1 MKNILI
7 TQTLIFLFISATV
20 FAQNQYYLSSSTG
33 NDNND
38 GSQTQPWKTLSK
50 LSATTL
56 GPGDTVYFKKG
67 DTFRGNF
74 VVDGSGTEQNP
85 ITFTSYGTGNQP
97 IISGSGHDDGGGD
110 YREAILVTNHDNM
123 IVDGLEIQNH
133 RTITRSG
140 VGDLVS
146 FGIRVEVSDSN
157 ANLNN
162 FSFRNMTFK
171 NVYALFGIN
180 ISDYTNINIYQ
191 QAFNAF
197 EVSGLT
203 FFSSRGGI
211 INNVIVEDSYFTD
224 LQRIGV
230 HMKNAAGKNSTKR
243 NTNFVFRNNEFFQ
256 IGGTC
261 VLPVRTE
268 NCLIENNIFN
278 QPGAKTNDKMIGRG
292 SAVWNWYSI
301 NTIVQYN
308 QAINAKGIM
317 DSHGIHVDHSNVD
330 TFIQYNYM
338 QDCEGGFVEIL
349 GGNQRAVYRFNISV
363 NDGWR
368 HPDNYDLLKWP
379 NSDHTIWLNDKVWG
393 SKDNHPSID
402 SYIYN
407 NTIVINKSGN
417 DAFDT
422 AIDIKGENTRIYNN
436 IFYATNGSGIGNQ
449 QGHYGDPKLMM
460 TNNLFNGNI
469 RNNFRNLD
477 SNRVEINAD
486 FYNEEIGDQNEFQ
499 INASS
504 QAINAGAAYT
514 GDYAH
519 PAIPVSASDIFANV
533 EEYPTVDFFGNSL
546 TGDSTPNIGASNAK
560 NGGITLSNKS
570 ESSTEKV
577 FIQNPMISEKVVLF
591 GVNKSYQYALVD
603 ILGRN
608 KQQGFLEAHKDE
620 IILDESLNP
629 GIYVLKLKDKTNTI
643 TSKIVVN
650 KSSVNPDY

>member
-1 MKNILI
+1 MHKQIKC
-7 TQTLIFLFISATV
+7 QIFVLLLSFSLC
-20 FAQNQYYLSSSTG
+20 AQNQYYLSSSTG
-33 NDNND
+33 NDNNN

-50 LSATTL
+50 LSNTTL

-67 DTFRGNF
+67 DTFRGHY
-74 VVDGSGTEQNP
+74 VVNGSGTEGNL
-85 ITFTSYGTGNQP
+85 ITFTSYGSGNQP
-97 IISGSGHDDGGGD
+97 IISGSSHDDGGGD

-123 IVDGLEIQNH
+123 VFDGLEIQNH
-133 RTITRSG
+133 RTISRSG

-146 FGIRVEVSDSN
+146 FGIRIEVSNSN
-157 ANLNN
+157 VDLNN

-171 NVYALFGIN
+171 NVYALYWVDPADQN
-180 ISDYTNINIYQ
+180 
-191 QAFNAF
+191 AFNDF

-203 FFSSRGGI
+203 FISSWGGI
-211 INNVIVEDSYFTD
+211 INNVIVEESYFTD

-230 HMKNAAGKNSTKR
+230 HIKNTMGKTSTKR

-261 VLPVRTE
+261 VLPIRTE

-308 QAINAKGIM
+308 QAMNAKGIL

-368 HPDNYDLLKWP
+368 VNPNWV
-379 NSDHTIWLNDKVWG
+379 NSDHTIWLNDKIG
-393 SKDNHPSID
+393 GQSGHPSYE

-407 NTIVINKSGN
+407 NTVVINKSGN

-422 AIDIKGENTRIYNN
+422 AIDINGQNTRIFNN
-436 IFYATNGSGIGNQ
+436 IFYAVNGSGIGNQ
-449 QGHYGDPKLMM
+449 QGNYSDPNLMM
-460 TNNLFNGNI
+460 TNNLFFGNI
-469 RNNFRNLD
+469 RNNFKTID
-477 SNRVEINAD
+477 ANRIEVNPI
-486 FYNEEIGDQNEFQ
+486 FYNEQSGDQYGFQ
-499 INASS
+499 IDASS
-504 QAINAGAAYT
+504 LAIDAGAAYT
-514 GDYAH
+514 GNYAH
-519 PAIPVSASDIFANV
+519 PAIPVDASTIFVNV

-546 TGDSTPNIGASNAK
+546 SGDSTPNIGASNAK
-560 NGGITLSNKS
+560 NGEIILSNKS
-570 ESSTEKV
+570 DISTEKV
-577 FIQNPMISEKVVLF
+577 YIQNPMISDKVVLH

-603 ILGRN
+603 ILGRT
-608 KQQGFLEAHKDE
+608 KQQGFLEAQKDE

-629 GIYVLKLKDKTNTI
+629 GIYLLQLRDKTNTI

-650 KSSVNPDY
+650 

>member
-1 MKNILI
+1 MYKQIKYP
-7 TQTLIFLFISATV
+7 IFVLLLSYSLC
-20 FAQNQYYLSSSTG
+20 AQNQYYLSSSTG
-33 NDNND
+33 NDSND

-50 LSATTL
+50 ISNTTL

-67 DTFRGNF
+67 DTFRGHF
-74 VVDGSGTEQNP
+74 VVDGSGTEQSP
-85 ITFTSYGTGNQP
+85 ITFTSYGNGNQP
-97 IISGSGHDDGGGD
+97 IISGSDHDYGGGD
-110 YREAILVTNHDNM
+110 YREAMLVTNHDNM
-123 IVDGLEIQNH
+123 VFDDLEIQNH
-133 RTITRSG
+133 RTISRSG

-146 FGIRVEVSDSN
+146 FGIRIEVSDSN

-171 NVYALFGIN
+171 NVYALYWVDPSN
-180 ISDYTNINIYQ
+180 QN
-191 QAFNAF
+191 AFNDF

-203 FFSSRGGI
+203 FISSWGGI

-230 HMKNAAGKNSTKR
+230 HIKNTMGKTSTKR
-243 NTNFVFRNNEFFQ
+243 NTNFVFRNNDFFQ

-301 NTIVQYN
+301 NTIIQYN

-368 HPDNYDLLKWP
+368 VHPNWV
-379 NSDHTIWLNDKVWG
+379 NSDHTIWLNDKIG
-393 SKDNHPSID
+393 GESGHPSYD

-407 NTIVINKSGN
+407 NTVVINKSGN

-422 AIDIKGENTRIYNN
+422 AIDINGQNTRIFNN
-436 IFYATNGSGIGNQ
+436 IFYATNGSGIGNK
-449 QGHYGDPKLMM
+449 QGNYGDPNLMM
-460 TNNLFNGNI
+460 TNNMFFGNI
-469 RNNFRNLD
+469 RNNFKTLD
-477 SNRVEINAD
+477 SNRLEVNPV
-486 FYNEEIGDQNEFQ
+486 FYNEQIGDQYGFQ
-499 INASS
+499 INGSS
-504 QAINAGAAYT
+504 QAIDAGAAYT
-514 GDYAH
+514 GNYAH
-519 PAIPVSASDIFANV
+519 PAIPVGASTIFTNV
-533 EEYPTVDFFGNSL
+533 EEYPTVDFFGNSI
-546 TGDSTPNIGASNAK
+546 TGDFTPNIGASNAK
-560 NGGITLSNKS
+560 NGEITLSNKS
-570 ESSTEKV
+570 DTSSDKV
-577 FIQNPMISEKVVLF
+577 YIQNPMMSEKVVLF
-591 GVNKSYQYALVD
+591 GIDKPYQYALVD
-603 ILGRN
+603 ILGRT
-608 KQQGFLEAHKDE
+608 KQQGFLEASQNE
-620 IILDESLNP
+620 IILDQSLSS
-629 GIYVLKLKDKTNTI
+629 GVYLLKLENKANTI
-643 TSKIVVN
+643 KSKIVVN
-650 KSSVNPDY
+650 

>member
-1 MKNILI
+1 MHKQIKY
-7 TQTLIFLFISATV
+7 QIFVLLLSFSLC
-20 FAQNQYYLSSSTG
+20 AQNQYYLSSSTG
-33 NDNND
+33 NDNNN

-50 LSATTL
+50 LSNTTL

-67 DTFRGNF
+67 DTFRGHY
-74 VVDGSGTEQNP
+74 VVNGSGTEGNL
-85 ITFTSYGTGNQP
+85 ITFTSYGSGNQP
-97 IISGSGHDDGGGD
+97 IISGSSHDDGGGD

-123 IVDGLEIQNH
+123 VFDGLEIQNH
-133 RTITRSG
+133 RKISRSG

-146 FGIRVEVSDSN
+146 FGIRIEVSNSN
-157 ANLNN
+157 VDLNN

-171 NVYALFGIN
+171 NVYALYWVDPADQN
-180 ISDYTNINIYQ
+180 
-191 QAFNAF
+191 AFNDF

-203 FFSSRGGI
+203 FISSWGGI
-211 INNVIVEDSYFTD
+211 INNVIVEESYFTD

-230 HMKNAAGKNSTKR
+230 HIKNTMGKTSTKR

-261 VLPVRTE
+261 VLPIRTE

-308 QAINAKGIM
+308 QAVNAKGIL

-368 HPDNYDLLKWP
+368 VNPNWV
-379 NSDHTIWLNDKVWG
+379 NSDHTIWLNDKIG
-393 SKDNHPSID
+393 GQSGHPSYE

-407 NTIVINKSGN
+407 NTVVINKSGN

-422 AIDIKGENTRIYNN
+422 AIDINGQNTRIFNN
-436 IFYATNGSGIGNQ
+436 IFYAVNGSGIGNQ
-449 QGHYGDPKLMM
+449 QGNYSDPNLMM
-460 TNNLFNGNI
+460 TNNLFFGNI
-469 RNNFRNLD
+469 RNNFKTID
-477 SNRVEINAD
+477 TNRIEVNPV
-486 FYNEEIGDQNEFQ
+486 FYNEQSGDQYGFQ
-499 INASS
+499 IDASS
-504 QAINAGAAYT
+504 QAIDAGAAYT
-514 GDYAH
+514 GNYAH
-519 PAIPVSASDIFANV
+519 PAIPVDASTIFANL

-546 TGDSTPNIGASNAK
+546 SGDSTPNIGASNAK
-560 NGGITLSNKS
+560 NGEITLSNKS
-570 ESSTEKV
+570 DISTEKV
-577 FIQNPMISEKVVLF
+577 YIQNPMISDKVVLH

-603 ILGRN
+603 ILGRT
-608 KQQGFLEAHKDE
+608 KQQGFLEAQKDE

-629 GIYVLKLKDKTNTI
+629 GIYLLQLRDKTNTI

-650 KSSVNPDY
+650 

>member
-1 MKNILI
+1 MYKQIKYP
-7 TQTLIFLFISATV
+7 IFVLLLSYSLC
-20 FAQNQYYLSSSTG
+20 AQNQYYLSSSTG
-33 NDNND
+33 NDSND

-50 LSATTL
+50 ISNTTL

-67 DTFRGNF
+67 DTFRGHF
-74 VVDGSGTEQNP
+74 VVDGSGTEQSP
-85 ITFTSYGTGNQP
+85 ITFTSYGNGNQP
-97 IISGSGHDDGGGD
+97 IISGSDHDYGGGD
-110 YREAILVTNHDNM
+110 YREAMLVTNHDNM
-123 IVDGLEIQNH
+123 VFDDLEIQNH
-133 RTITRSG
+133 RTISRSG

-146 FGIRVEVSDSN
+146 FGIRIEVSDSN

-171 NVYALFGIN
+171 NVYALYWVDPSN
-180 ISDYTNINIYQ
+180 QN
-191 QAFNAF
+191 AFNDF

-203 FFSSRGGI
+203 FISSWGGI

-230 HMKNAAGKNSTKR
+230 HIKNTMGKTSTKR
-243 NTNFVFRNNEFFQ
+243 NTNFVFRNNDFFQ

-301 NTIVQYN
+301 NTIIQYN

-368 HPDNYDLLKWP
+368 VHPNWV
-379 NSDHTIWLNDKVWG
+379 NSDHTIWLNDKIG
-393 SKDNHPSID
+393 GESGHPSYD

-407 NTIVINKSGN
+407 NTVVINKSGN

-422 AIDIKGENTRIYNN
+422 AIDINGQNTRIFNN

-449 QGHYGDPKLMM
+449 QGNYGDPNLMM
-460 TNNLFNGNI
+460 TNNMFFGNI
-469 RNNFRNLD
+469 RNNFKTLD
-477 SNRVEINAD
+477 SNRLEVNPV
-486 FYNEEIGDQNEFQ
+486 FYNEQIGDQYGFQ
-499 INASS
+499 INGSS
-504 QAINAGAAYT
+504 QAIDAGAAYT
-514 GDYAH
+514 GNYAH
-519 PAIPVSASDIFANV
+519 PAIPVGASTIFTNV
-533 EEYPTVDFFGNSL
+533 EEYPTVDFFGNSI
-546 TGDSTPNIGASNAK
+546 TGDFTPNIGASNAK
-560 NGGITLSNKS
+560 NGEITLSNKS
-570 ESSTEKV
+570 DTSSDKV
-577 FIQNPMISEKVVLF
+577 YIQNPMMSEKVVLF
-591 GVNKSYQYALVD
+591 GIDKPYQYALVD
-603 ILGRN
+603 ILGRT
-608 KQQGFLEAHKDE
+608 KQQGFLEASQNE
-620 IILDESLNP
+620 IILDQTISSGVYL
-629 GIYVLKLKDKTNTI
+629 LKLENKANTI
-643 TSKIVVN
+643 KSKIVVN
-650 KSSVNPDY
+650 

>member
-1 MKNILI
+1 MYKQIKYP
-7 TQTLIFLFISATV
+7 IFVLLLSYSLC
-20 FAQNQYYLSSSTG
+20 AQNQYYLSSSTG
-33 NDNND
+33 NDSND

-50 LSATTL
+50 ISNTTL

-67 DTFRGNF
+67 DTFRGHF
-74 VVDGSGTEQNP
+74 VVDGSGTEQSP
-85 ITFTSYGTGNQP
+85 ITFTSYGNGNQP
-97 IISGSGHDDGGGD
+97 IISGSDHDYGGGD
-110 YREAILVTNHDNM
+110 YREAMLVTNHDNM
-123 IVDGLEIQNH
+123 VFDDLEIQNH
-133 RTITRSG
+133 RTISRSG

-146 FGIRVEVSDSN
+146 FGIRIEVSDSN

-171 NVYALFGIN
+171 NVYALYWVDPSN
-180 ISDYTNINIYQ
+180 QN
-191 QAFNAF
+191 AFNDF

-203 FFSSRGGI
+203 FISSWGGI

-230 HMKNAAGKNSTKR
+230 HIKNTMGKTSTKR

-301 NTIVQYN
+301 NTIIQYN

-368 HPDNYDLLKWP
+368 VHPNWVD
-379 NSDHTIWLNDKVWG
+379 SDHTIWLNDKIG
-393 SKDNHPSID
+393 GESGHPSYD

-407 NTIVINKSGN
+407 NTVVINKSGN

-422 AIDIKGENTRIYNN
+422 AIDINGQNTRIFNN

-449 QGHYGDPKLMM
+449 QGNYGDPNLMM
-460 TNNLFNGNI
+460 TNNMFFGNI
-469 RNNFRNLD
+469 RNNFKTLD
-477 SNRVEINAD
+477 SNRLEVNPV
-486 FYNEEIGDQNEFQ
+486 FYNEQIGDQYGFQ
-499 INASS
+499 INGSS
-504 QAINAGAAYT
+504 QAIDAGAAYT
-514 GDYAH
+514 GNYAH
-519 PAIPVSASDIFANV
+519 PAIPVGASTIFTNV
-533 EEYPTVDFFGNSL
+533 EQYPTVDFFGNSI
-546 TGDSTPNIGASNAK
+546 TGDFTPNIGASNAK
-560 NGGITLSNKS
+560 NGEITLSNKS
-570 ESSTEKV
+570 DTSSDKV
-577 FIQNPMISEKVVLF
+577 YIQNPMMSEKVVLF
-591 GVNKSYQYALVD
+591 GIDKPYQYALVD
-603 ILGRN
+603 ILGRT
-608 KQQGFLEAHKDE
+608 KQQGFLEASQNE
-620 IILDESLNP
+620 IILDQTLSSGVYL
-629 GIYVLKLKDKTNTI
+629 LKLENKANTI
-643 TSKIVVN
+643 KSKIVVN
-650 KSSVNPDY
+650 

>member
-1 MKNILI
+1 MYKQIKYP
-7 TQTLIFLFISATV
+7 IFVLLLSYSLC
-20 FAQNQYYLSSSTG
+20 AQNQYYLSSSTG
-33 NDNND
+33 NDSND

-50 LSATTL
+50 ISNTTL

-67 DTFRGNF
+67 DTFRGHF
-74 VVDGSGTEQNP
+74 VVDGSGTEQSP
-85 ITFTSYGTGNQP
+85 ITFTSYGNGNQP
-97 IISGSGHDDGGGD
+97 IISGSDHDDGGGD
-110 YREAILVTNHDNM
+110 YREAMLVTNHDNM
-123 IVDGLEIQNH
+123 VFDNLEIQNH
-133 RTITRSG
+133 RTISRSG
-140 VGDLVS
+140 VGDLIS
-146 FGIRVEVSDSN
+146 FGIRIEVSDSN

-171 NVYALFGIN
+171 NVYGLYWVDPAN
-180 ISDYTNINIYQ
+180 QN
-191 QAFNAF
+191 AFNDF

-203 FFSSRGGI
+203 FISSWGGI

-230 HMKNAAGKNSTKR
+230 HIKNTMGKTSTKR

-301 NTIVQYN
+301 NTIIQYN

-368 HPDNYDLLKWP
+368 VNPNWE
-379 NSDHTIWLNDKVWG
+379 NSDHTIWLNDKIG
-393 SKDNHPSID
+393 GESGHPSID

-422 AIDIKGENTRIYNN
+422 AVDIKGENTRIFNN

-449 QGHYGDPKLMM
+449 QGNYDDPNLMM
-460 TNNLFNGNI
+460 TNNLFHGNI
-469 RNNFRNLD
+469 RNNFRTLD
-477 SNRVEINAD
+477 SNRLEVNPD
-486 FYNEEIGDQNEFQ
+486 FYNEGSGDQYGFQ
-499 INASS
+499 INVSS
-504 QAINAGAAYT
+504 QAIDAGAAYT
-514 GDYAH
+514 GNYAH
-519 PAIPVSASDIFANV
+519 PAIPVGASTIFTNV
-533 EEYPTVDFFGNSL
+533 EEYPKVDFFGNSI
-546 TGDSTPNIGASNAK
+546 TGDFTPNIGASNAK
-560 NGGITLSNKS
+560 NGEIILSNKS
-570 ESSTEKV
+570 DASSDKV
-577 FIQNPMISEKVVLF
+577 YIQNPMMSEKVVLF
-591 GVNKSYQYALVD
+591 GIDKPYQYALVD
-603 ILGRN
+603 ILGRT
-608 KQQGFLEAHKDE
+608 KQQGFLEASQNE
-620 IILDESLNP
+620 IILDQTLSSGVYL
-629 GIYVLKLKDKTNTI
+629 LKLENKANTI
-643 TSKIVVN
+643 KSKIVVN
-650 KSSVNPDY
+650 

>member
-1 MKNILI
+1 MNKQIKY
-7 TQTLIFLFISATV
+7 QIFVLLLSFSLC
-20 FAQNQYYLSSSTG
+20 AQNQYYLSSSTG
-33 NDNND
+33 NDNNN

-50 LSATTL
+50 LSNTTL

-67 DTFRGNF
+67 DTFRGHY
-74 VVDGSGTEQNP
+74 VVNGSGTEGNL
-85 ITFTSYGTGNQP
+85 ITFTSYGSGNQP
-97 IISGSGHDDGGGD
+97 IISGSSHDDGGGD

-123 IVDGLEIQNH
+123 VFDGLEIQNH
-133 RTITRSG
+133 RTISRSG

-146 FGIRVEVSDSN
+146 FGIRIEVSNSN
-157 ANLNN
+157 VDLNN

-171 NVYALFGIN
+171 NVYALYWVDPADQN
-180 ISDYTNINIYQ
+180 
-191 QAFNAF
+191 AFNDF

-203 FFSSRGGI
+203 FISSWGGI
-211 INNVIVEDSYFTD
+211 INNVIVEESYFTD

-230 HMKNAAGKNSTKR
+230 HIKNTMGKTSTKR

-261 VLPVRTE
+261 VLPIRTE

-308 QAINAKGIM
+308 QAVNAKGIL

-368 HPDNYDLLKWP
+368 VNPNWV
-379 NSDHTIWLNDKVWG
+379 NSDHTIWLNDKIG
-393 SKDNHPSID
+393 GQSGHPSYE

-407 NTIVINKSGN
+407 NTVVINKSGN

-422 AIDIKGENTRIYNN
+422 AIDINGQNTRIFNN
-436 IFYATNGSGIGNQ
+436 IFYAVNGSGIGNQ
-449 QGHYGDPKLMM
+449 QGNYSDPNLMM
-460 TNNLFNGNI
+460 TNNLFFGNI
-469 RNNFRNLD
+469 RNNFKTID
-477 SNRVEINAD
+477 TNRIEVNPV
-486 FYNEEIGDQNEFQ
+486 FYNEQSGDQYGFQ
-499 INASS
+499 IDASS
-504 QAINAGAAYT
+504 QAIDAGAAYT
-514 GDYAH
+514 GNYAH
-519 PAIPVSASDIFANV
+519 PAIPVDASTIFANL

-546 TGDSTPNIGASNAK
+546 SGDSTPNIGASNAK
-560 NGGITLSNKS
+560 NGEITLSNKS
-570 ESSTEKV
+570 DISTEKV
-577 FIQNPMISEKVVLF
+577 YIQNPMISDKVVLH

-603 ILGRN
+603 ILGRT
-608 KQQGFLEAHKDE
+608 KQQGFLEAQKDE

-629 GIYVLKLKDKTNTI
+629 GIYLLQLRDKTNTI

-650 KSSVNPDY
+650 

>member
-1 MKNILI
+1 MHKQIKY
-7 TQTLIFLFISATV
+7 QIFVLLLSFSLC
-20 FAQNQYYLSSSTG
+20 AQNQYYLSSSTG
-33 NDNND
+33 NDNNN

-50 LSATTL
+50 LSNTTL

-67 DTFRGNF
+67 DTFRGHY
-74 VVDGSGTEQNP
+74 VVNGSGTEGNL
-85 ITFTSYGTGNQP
+85 ITFTSYGSGNQP
-97 IISGSGHDDGGGD
+97 IISGSSHDDGGGD

-123 IVDGLEIQNH
+123 VFDGLEIQNH
-133 RTITRSG
+133 RKISRSG

-146 FGIRVEVSDSN
+146 FGIRIEVSNSN
-157 ANLNN
+157 VDLNN

-171 NVYALFGIN
+171 NVYALYWVDPADQN
-180 ISDYTNINIYQ
+180 
-191 QAFNAF
+191 AFNDF

-203 FFSSRGGI
+203 FISSWGGI
-211 INNVIVEDSYFTD
+211 INNVIVEESYFTD

-230 HMKNAAGKNSTKR
+230 HIKNTMGKTSTKR

-261 VLPVRTE
+261 VLPIRTE

-308 QAINAKGIM
+308 QAVNAKGIL

-368 HPDNYDLLKWP
+368 VNPNWV
-379 NSDHTIWLNDKVWG
+379 NSDHTIWLNDKIG
-393 SKDNHPSID
+393 GQSGHPSYE

-407 NTIVINKSGN
+407 NTVVINKSGN

-422 AIDIKGENTRIYNN
+422 AIDINGQNTRIFNN
-436 IFYATNGSGIGNQ
+436 IFYAVNGSGIGNQ
-449 QGHYGDPKLMM
+449 QGNYSDPNLMM
-460 TNNLFNGNI
+460 TNNLFFGNI
-469 RNNFRNLD
+469 RNNFKTID
-477 SNRVEINAD
+477 TNRIEVNPV
-486 FYNEEIGDQNEFQ
+486 FYNEQSGDQYGFQ
-499 INASS
+499 IDASS
-504 QAINAGAAYT
+504 QAIDAGAAYT
-514 GDYAH
+514 GNYAH
-519 PAIPVSASDIFANV
+519 PAIPVDASTIFANL

-546 TGDSTPNIGASNAK
+546 SGDSTPNIGASNAK
-560 NGGITLSNKS
+560 NGEITLSNKS
-570 ESSTEKV
+570 DISTEKV
-577 FIQNPMISEKVVLF
+577 YIQNPMISDKVVLH
-591 GVNKSYQYALVD
+591 GVNKSYQYSLVD
-603 ILGRN
+603 ILGRT
-608 KQQGFLEAHKDE
+608 KQQGFLEAQKDE

-629 GIYVLKLKDKTNTI
+629 GIYLLQLRDKTNTI

-650 KSSVNPDY
+650 

>member
-1 MKNILI
+1 MHKQIKYQVFVL
-7 TQTLIFLFISATV
+7 LFS
-20 FAQNQYYLSSSTG
+20 FSLCAQNQYYLSSSTG
-33 NDNND
+33 NDNNN

-50 LSATTL
+50 ISNTTL

-67 DTFRGNF
+67 DTFRGHF
-74 VVDGSGTEQNP
+74 VVDGSGTEQSP
-85 ITFTSYGTGNQP
+85 ITFTSYGNGNQP
-97 IISGSGHDDGGGD
+97 IISGSDHDDGGGD
-110 YREAILVTNHDNM
+110 YREAMLVTNHDNM
-123 IVDGLEIQNH
+123 VFDDLEIQNH
-133 RTITRSG
+133 RTISRSG

-146 FGIRVEVSDSN
+146 FGIRIEVSDSN

-171 NVYALFGIN
+171 NVYALYWVDPSN
-180 ISDYTNINIYQ
+180 QN
-191 QAFNAF
+191 AFNDF

-203 FFSSRGGI
+203 FISSWGGI

-230 HMKNAAGKNSTKR
+230 HIKNTMGKTSTKR
-243 NTNFVFRNNEFFQ
+243 NTNFVFRNNDFFQ

-301 NTIVQYN
+301 NTIIQYN

-368 HPDNYDLLKWP
+368 VHPNWV
-379 NSDHTIWLNDKVWG
+379 NSDHTIWLNDKIG
-393 SKDNHPSID
+393 GESGHPSYD

-407 NTIVINKSGN
+407 NTVVINKSGN

-422 AIDIKGENTRIYNN
+422 AIDINGQNTRIFNN

-449 QGHYGDPKLMM
+449 QGNYGDPNLMM
-460 TNNLFNGNI
+460 TNNMFFGNI
-469 RNNFRNLD
+469 RNNFKTLD
-477 SNRVEINAD
+477 SNRLEVNPV
-486 FYNEEIGDQNEFQ
+486 FYNEQIGDQYGFQ
-499 INASS
+499 INGSS
-504 QAINAGAAYT
+504 QAIDAGAAYT
-514 GDYAH
+514 GNYAH
-519 PAIPVSASDIFANV
+519 PAIPVGASTIFTNV
-533 EEYPTVDFFGNSL
+533 EEYPTVDFFGNSI
-546 TGDSTPNIGASNAK
+546 TGDFTPNIGASNAK
-560 NGGITLSNKS
+560 NGEITLSNKS
-570 ESSTEKV
+570 DTSSDKV
-577 FIQNPMISEKVVLF
+577 YIQNPMMSEKVVLF
-591 GVNKSYQYALVD
+591 GIDKPYQYALVD
-603 ILGRN
+603 ILGRT
-608 KQQGFLEAHKDE
+608 KQQGFLEASQNE
-620 IILDESLNP
+620 IILDQSLSS
-629 GIYVLKLKDKTNTI
+629 GVYLLKLENKANTI
-643 TSKIVVN
+643 KSKIVVN
-650 KSSVNPDY
+650 

>member
-1 MKNILI
+1 MYKQIKYP
-7 TQTLIFLFISATV
+7 IFVLLLSYSLC
-20 FAQNQYYLSSSTG
+20 AQNQYYLSSSTG
-33 NDNND
+33 NDSND

-50 LSATTL
+50 ISNTTL

-67 DTFRGNF
+67 DTFRGHF
-74 VVDGSGTEQNP
+74 VVDGSGTEQSP
-85 ITFTSYGTGNQP
+85 ITFTSYGNGNQP
-97 IISGSGHDDGGGD
+97 IISGSDHDDGGGD
-110 YREAILVTNHDNM
+110 YREAMLVTNHDNM
-123 IVDGLEIQNH
+123 VFDDLEIQNH
-133 RTITRSG
+133 RTISRSG

-146 FGIRVEVSDSN
+146 FGIRIEVSDSN

-171 NVYALFGIN
+171 NVYALYWVDPSN
-180 ISDYTNINIYQ
+180 QN
-191 QAFNAF
+191 AFNDF

-203 FFSSRGGI
+203 FISSWGGI

-230 HMKNAAGKNSTKR
+230 HIKNTMGKTSTKR
-243 NTNFVFRNNEFFQ
+243 NTNFVFRNNDFFQ

-301 NTIVQYN
+301 NTIIQYN

-368 HPDNYDLLKWP
+368 VHPNWV
-379 NSDHTIWLNDKVWG
+379 NSDHTIWLNDKIG
-393 SKDNHPSID
+393 GESGHPSYD

-407 NTIVINKSGN
+407 NTVVINKSGN

-422 AIDIKGENTRIYNN
+422 AIDINGQNTRIFNN

-449 QGHYGDPKLMM
+449 QGNYGDPNLMM
-460 TNNLFNGNI
+460 TNNMFFGNI
-469 RNNFRNLD
+469 RNNFKTLD
-477 SNRVEINAD
+477 SNRLEVNPV
-486 FYNEEIGDQNEFQ
+486 FYNEQIGDQYGFQ
-499 INASS
+499 INGSS
-504 QAINAGAAYT
+504 QAIDAGAAYT
-514 GDYAH
+514 GNYAH
-519 PAIPVSASDIFANV
+519 PAIPVGASTIFTNV
-533 EEYPTVDFFGNSL
+533 EEYPTVDFFGNSI
-546 TGDSTPNIGASNAK
+546 TGDFTQNIGASNAK
-560 NGGITLSNKS
+560 NGEITLSNKS
-570 ESSTEKV
+570 DTSSDKV
-577 FIQNPMISEKVVLF
+577 YIQNPMMSEKVVLF
-591 GVNKSYQYALVD
+591 GIDKPYQYALVD
-603 ILGRN
+603 ILGRT
-608 KQQGFLEAHKDE
+608 KQQGFLEASQNE
-620 IILDESLNP
+620 IILDQSLSS
-629 GIYVLKLKDKTNTI
+629 GVYLLKLENKANTI
-643 TSKIVVN
+643 KSKIVVN
-650 KSSVNPDY
+650 

>member
-1 MKNILI
+1 MYKQIKYP
-7 TQTLIFLFISATV
+7 IFVLLLSYSLC
-20 FAQNQYYLSSSTG
+20 AQNQYYLSSSTG
-33 NDNND
+33 NDSND

-50 LSATTL
+50 ISNTTL

-67 DTFRGNF
+67 DTFRGHF
-74 VVDGSGTEQNP
+74 VVDGSGTEQSP
-85 ITFTSYGTGNQP
+85 ITFTSYGNGNQP
-97 IISGSGHDDGGGD
+97 IISGSDHDYGGGD
-110 YREAILVTNHDNM
+110 YREAMLVTNHDNM
-123 IVDGLEIQNH
+123 VFDDLEIQNH
-133 RTITRSG
+133 RTISRSG

-146 FGIRVEVSDSN
+146 FGIRIEVSDSN

-171 NVYALFGIN
+171 NVYALYWVDPSN
-180 ISDYTNINIYQ
+180 QN
-191 QAFNAF
+191 AFNDF

-203 FFSSRGGI
+203 FISSWGGI

-230 HMKNAAGKNSTKR
+230 HIKNTMGKTSTKR
-243 NTNFVFRNNEFFQ
+243 NTNFVFRNNDFFQ

-301 NTIVQYN
+301 NTIIQYN

-368 HPDNYDLLKWP
+368 VHPNWV
-379 NSDHTIWLNDKVWG
+379 NSDHTIWLNDKIG
-393 SKDNHPSID
+393 GESGHPSYD

-407 NTIVINKSGN
+407 NTVVINKSGN

-422 AIDIKGENTRIYNN
+422 AIDINGQNTRIFNN

-449 QGHYGDPKLMM
+449 QGNYGDPNLMM
-460 TNNLFNGNI
+460 TNNMFFGNI
-469 RNNFRNLD
+469 RNNFKTLD
-477 SNRVEINAD
+477 SNRLEVNPV
-486 FYNEEIGDQNEFQ
+486 FYNEQIGDKYGFQ
-499 INASS
+499 INGSS
-504 QAINAGAAYT
+504 QAIDAGAAYT
-514 GDYAH
+514 GNYAH
-519 PAIPVSASDIFANV
+519 PAIPVGASTIFTNV
-533 EEYPTVDFFGNSL
+533 EEYPTVDFFGNSI
-546 TGDSTPNIGASNAK
+546 TGDFTPNIGASNAK
-560 NGGITLSNKS
+560 NGEITLSNKS
-570 ESSTEKV
+570 DTSSDKV
-577 FIQNPMISEKVVLF
+577 YIQNPMMSEKVVLF
-591 GVNKSYQYALVD
+591 GIDKPYQYALVD
-603 ILGRN
+603 ILGRT
-608 KQQGFLEAHKDE
+608 KQQGFLEASQNE
-620 IILDESLNP
+620 IILDQSLSS
-629 GIYVLKLKDKTNTI
+629 GVYLLKLENKANTI
-643 TSKIVVN
+643 KSKIVVN
-650 KSSVNPDY
+650 

>member
-1 MKNILI
+1 MYKQIKYP
-7 TQTLIFLFISATV
+7 IFVLLLSYSLC
-20 FAQNQYYLSSSTG
+20 AQNQYYLSSSTG
-33 NDNND
+33 NDSND

-50 LSATTL
+50 ISNTTL

-67 DTFRGNF
+67 DTFRGHF
-74 VVDGSGTEQNP
+74 VVDGSGTEQSP
-85 ITFTSYGTGNQP
+85 ITFTSYGNGNQP
-97 IISGSGHDDGGGD
+97 IISGSDHDYGGGD
-110 YREAILVTNHDNM
+110 YREAMLVTNHDNM
-123 IVDGLEIQNH
+123 VFDDLEIQNH
-133 RTITRSG
+133 RTISRSG

-146 FGIRVEVSDSN
+146 FGIRIEVSDSN

-171 NVYALFGIN
+171 NVYALYWVDPSN
-180 ISDYTNINIYQ
+180 QN
-191 QAFNAF
+191 AFNDF

-203 FFSSRGGI
+203 FISSWGGI

-224 LQRIGV
+224 LQRIGI
-230 HMKNAAGKNSTKR
+230 HIKNTMGKTSTKR
-243 NTNFVFRNNEFFQ
+243 NTNFVFRNNDFFQ

-301 NTIVQYN
+301 NTIIQYN

-368 HPDNYDLLKWP
+368 VHPNWV
-379 NSDHTIWLNDKVWG
+379 NSDHTIWLNDKIG
-393 SKDNHPSID
+393 GESGHPSYD

-407 NTIVINKSGN
+407 NTVVINKSGN

-422 AIDIKGENTRIYNN
+422 AIDINGQNTRIFNN

-449 QGHYGDPKLMM
+449 QGNYGDPNLMM
-460 TNNLFNGNI
+460 TNNMFFGNI
-469 RNNFRNLD
+469 RNNFKTLD
-477 SNRVEINAD
+477 SNRLEVNPV
-486 FYNEEIGDQNEFQ
+486 FYNEQIGDQYGFQ
-499 INASS
+499 INGSS
-504 QAINAGAAYT
+504 QAIDAGAAYT
-514 GDYAH
+514 GNYAH
-519 PAIPVSASDIFANV
+519 PAIPVGASTIFTNV
-533 EEYPTVDFFGNSL
+533 EEYPTVDFFGNSI
-546 TGDSTPNIGASNAK
+546 TGDFTPNIGASNAK
-560 NGGITLSNKS
+560 NGEITLSNKS
-570 ESSTEKV
+570 DTSSDKV
-577 FIQNPMISEKVVLF
+577 YIQNPMMSEKVVLF
-591 GVNKSYQYALVD
+591 GIDKPYQYALVD
-603 ILGRN
+603 ILGRT
-608 KQQGFLEAHKDE
+608 KQQGFLEASQNE
-620 IILDESLNP
+620 IILDQSLSS
-629 GIYVLKLKDKTNTI
+629 GVYLLKLENKANTI
-643 TSKIVVN
+643 KSKIVVN
-650 KSSVNPDY
+650 

>member
-1 MKNILI
+1 MHKQIKY
-7 TQTLIFLFISATV
+7 QIFVLLLSFSLC
-20 FAQNQYYLSSSTG
+20 AQNQYYLSSSTG
-33 NDNND
+33 NDNNN

-50 LSATTL
+50 LSNTTL

-67 DTFRGNF
+67 DTFRGHY
-74 VVDGSGTEQNP
+74 VVNGSGTEGNP
-85 ITFTSYGTGNQP
+85 ITFTSYGSGNQP
-97 IISGSGHDDGGGD
+97 IISGSSHDDGGGD

-123 IVDGLEIQNH
+123 VFDGLEIQNH
-133 RTITRSG
+133 RTISRSG

-146 FGIRVEVSDSN
+146 FGIRIEVSDSN
-157 ANLNN
+157 VDLNN

-171 NVYALFGIN
+171 NVYALYWVDPADQN
-180 ISDYTNINIYQ
+180 
-191 QAFNAF
+191 AFNDF

-203 FFSSRGGI
+203 FISYWGGI

-230 HMKNAAGKNSTKR
+230 HIKNTMGKTSTKR

-261 VLPVRTE
+261 VLPIRTE

-308 QAINAKGIM
+308 QAVNAKGIL

-368 HPDNYDLLKWP
+368 VNPNWV
-379 NSDHTIWLNDKVWG
+379 NSDHTIWLNDKIG
-393 SKDNHPSID
+393 GQSGHPSYD

-407 NTIVINKSGN
+407 NTVVINKSGN

-422 AIDIKGENTRIYNN
+422 AIDINGQNTRIFNN
-436 IFYATNGSGIGNQ
+436 IFYAVNGSGIGNQ
-449 QGHYGDPKLMM
+449 QGNYSDPNLMM
-460 TNNLFNGNI
+460 TNNLFFGNI
-469 RNNFRNLD
+469 RNNFKTID
-477 SNRVEINAD
+477 ANRIEVNPV
-486 FYNEEIGDQNEFQ
+486 FYNEQSGDQYGFQ
-499 INASS
+499 IDASS
-504 QAINAGAAYT
+504 QAIDAGAAYT
-514 GDYAH
+514 GNYAH
-519 PAIPVSASDIFANV
+519 PAIPVDASTIFANL

-546 TGDSTPNIGASNAK
+546 SGDSTPNIGASNAK
-560 NGGITLSNKS
+560 NGEITLSNKS
-570 ESSTEKV
+570 DISTEKV
-577 FIQNPMISEKVVLF
+577 YIQNPMISDKVVLH

-603 ILGRN
+603 ILGRT
-608 KQQGFLEAHKDE
+608 KQQGFLEAQKDE

-629 GIYVLKLKDKTNTI
+629 GIYLLQLRDKTNTI

-650 KSSVNPDY
+650 

>member
-1 MKNILI
+1 MYKQIKYP
-7 TQTLIFLFISATV
+7 IFVLLLSYSLC
-20 FAQNQYYLSSSTG
+20 AQNQYYLSSSTG
-33 NDNND
+33 NDSND

-50 LSATTL
+50 ISNTTL

-67 DTFRGNF
+67 DTFRGHF
-74 VVDGSGTEQNP
+74 VVDGSGTEQSP
-85 ITFTSYGTGNQP
+85 ITFTSYGNGNQP
-97 IISGSGHDDGGGD
+97 IISGSDHDYGGGD
-110 YREAILVTNHDNM
+110 YREAMLVTNHDNM
-123 IVDGLEIQNH
+123 VFDDLEIQNH
-133 RTITRSG
+133 RTISRSG

-146 FGIRVEVSDSN
+146 FGIRIEVSDSN

-171 NVYALFGIN
+171 NVYALYWVDPSN
-180 ISDYTNINIYQ
+180 QN
-191 QAFNAF
+191 AFNDF

-203 FFSSRGGI
+203 FISSWGGI

-230 HMKNAAGKNSTKR
+230 HIKNTMGKTSTKR

-301 NTIVQYN
+301 NTIIQYN

-368 HPDNYDLLKWP
+368 VHPNWV
-379 NSDHTIWLNDKVWG
+379 NSDHTIWLNDKIG
-393 SKDNHPSID
+393 GESGHPSYD

-407 NTIVINKSGN
+407 NTVVINKSGN

-422 AIDIKGENTRIYNN
+422 AIDINGQNTRIFNN

-449 QGHYGDPKLMM
+449 QGNYGDPNLMM
-460 TNNLFNGNI
+460 TNNMFFGNI
-469 RNNFRNLD
+469 RNNFKTLD
-477 SNRVEINAD
+477 SNRLEVNPV
-486 FYNEEIGDQNEFQ
+486 FYNEQIGDQYGFQ
-499 INASS
+499 INGSS
-504 QAINAGAAYT
+504 QAIDAGAAYT
-514 GDYAH
+514 GNYAH
-519 PAIPVSASDIFANV
+519 PAIPVGASTIFTNV
-533 EEYPTVDFFGNSL
+533 EEYPTVDFFGNSI
-546 TGDSTPNIGASNAK
+546 TGDFTPNIGASNAK
-560 NGGITLSNKS
+560 NGEITLSNKS
-570 ESSTEKV
+570 DTSSDKV
-577 FIQNPMISEKVVLF
+577 YIQNPMMSEKVVLF
-591 GVNKSYQYALVD
+591 GIDKPYQYALVD
-603 ILGRN
+603 ILGRT
-608 KQQGFLEAHKDE
+608 KQQGFLEASQNE
-620 IILDESLNP
+620 IILDQSLSS
-629 GIYVLKLKDKTNTI
+629 GVYLLKLENKANTI
-643 TSKIVVN
+643 KSKIVVN
-650 KSSVNPDY
+650 

>member
-1 MKNILI
+1 MYKQIKYP
-7 TQTLIFLFISATV
+7 IFVLLLSYSLC
-20 FAQNQYYLSSSTG
+20 AQNQYYLSSSTG
-33 NDNND
+33 NDSND

-50 LSATTL
+50 ISNTTL

-67 DTFRGNF
+67 DTFRGHF
-74 VVDGSGTEQNP
+74 VVDGSGTEQSP
-85 ITFTSYGTGNQP
+85 ITFTSYGNGNQP
-97 IISGSGHDDGGGD
+97 IISGSDHDDGGGD
-110 YREAILVTNHDNM
+110 YREAMLVTNHDNM
-123 IVDGLEIQNH
+123 VFDDLEIQNH
-133 RTITRSG
+133 RTISRSG

-146 FGIRVEVSDSN
+146 FGIRIEVSDSN

-171 NVYALFGIN
+171 NVYALYWVDPSN
-180 ISDYTNINIYQ
+180 QN
-191 QAFNAF
+191 AFNDF

-203 FFSSRGGI
+203 FISSWGGI

-230 HMKNAAGKNSTKR
+230 HIKNTMGKTSTKR
-243 NTNFVFRNNEFFQ
+243 NTNFVFRNNDFFQ

-301 NTIVQYN
+301 NTIIQYN

-368 HPDNYDLLKWP
+368 VHPNWV
-379 NSDHTIWLNDKVWG
+379 NSDHTIWLNDKIG
-393 SKDNHPSID
+393 GESGHPSYD

-407 NTIVINKSGN
+407 NTVVINKSGN

-422 AIDIKGENTRIYNN
+422 AIDINGQNTRIFNN

-449 QGHYGDPKLMM
+449 QGNYGDPNLMM
-460 TNNLFNGNI
+460 TNNMFFGNI
-469 RNNFRNLD
+469 RNNFKTLD
-477 SNRVEINAD
+477 SNRLEVNPV
-486 FYNEEIGDQNEFQ
+486 FYNEQIGDQYGFQ
-499 INASS
+499 INGSS
-504 QAINAGAAYT
+504 QAIDAGAAYT
-514 GDYAH
+514 GNYAH
-519 PAIPVSASDIFANV
+519 PAIPVGASTIFTNV
-533 EEYPTVDFFGNSL
+533 EEYPTVDFFGNSI
-546 TGDSTPNIGASNAK
+546 TGDFTPNIGASNAK
-560 NGGITLSNKS
+560 NGEITLSNKS
-570 ESSTEKV
+570 DTSSDKV
-577 FIQNPMISEKVVLF
+577 YIQNPMMSEKVVLF
-591 GVNKSYQYALVD
+591 GIDKPYQYALVD
-603 ILGRN
+603 ILGRT
-608 KQQGFLEAHKDE
+608 KQQGFLEASQNE
-620 IILDESLNP
+620 IILDQTISSGVYL
-629 GIYVLKLKDKTNTI
+629 LKLENKANTI
-643 TSKIVVN
+643 KSKIVVN
-650 KSSVNPDY
+650 

>member
-1 MKNILI
+1 MHKQIKY
-7 TQTLIFLFISATV
+7 QIFVLLLSFSLC
-20 FAQNQYYLSSSTG
+20 AQNQYYLSSSTG
-33 NDNND
+33 NDNNN

-50 LSATTL
+50 LSNTTL

-67 DTFRGNF
+67 DTFRGHY
-74 VVDGSGTEQNP
+74 VVNGSGTEGNP
-85 ITFTSYGTGNQP
+85 ITFTSYGSGNQP
-97 IISGSGHDDGGGD
+97 IISGSSHDDGGGD

-123 IVDGLEIQNH
+123 VFDGLEIQNH
-133 RTITRSG
+133 RTISRSG

-146 FGIRVEVSDSN
+146 FGIRIEVSDSN
-157 ANLNN
+157 VDLNN

-171 NVYALFGIN
+171 NVYALYWVDPADQN
-180 ISDYTNINIYQ
+180 
-191 QAFNAF
+191 AFNDF

-203 FFSSRGGI
+203 FISTWGGI

-230 HMKNAAGKNSTKR
+230 HIKNTMGKTSTKR

-261 VLPVRTE
+261 VLPIRTE

-308 QAINAKGIM
+308 QAVNAKGIL

-368 HPDNYDLLKWP
+368 VNPNWV
-379 NSDHTIWLNDKVWG
+379 NSDHTIWLNDKIG
-393 SKDNHPSID
+393 GQSGHPSYD

-407 NTIVINKSGN
+407 NTVVINKSGN

-422 AIDIKGENTRIYNN
+422 AIDINGQNTRIYNN
-436 IFYATNGSGIGNQ
+436 IFYAVNGSGIGNQ
-449 QGHYGDPKLMM
+449 QGNYSDPNLMM
-460 TNNLFNGNI
+460 TNNLFFGNI
-469 RNNFRNLD
+469 RNNFKTID
-477 SNRVEINAD
+477 ANRIEVNPV
-486 FYNEEIGDQNEFQ
+486 FYNEQSGDQYGFQ
-499 INASS
+499 IDASS
-504 QAINAGAAYT
+504 QAIDAGAAYT
-514 GDYAH
+514 GNYAH
-519 PAIPVSASDIFANV
+519 PAIPVDASTIFANL

-546 TGDSTPNIGASNAK
+546 SGDSTPNIGASNAK
-560 NGGITLSNKS
+560 NGEITLSNKS
-570 ESSTEKV
+570 DISTEKV
-577 FIQNPMISEKVVLF
+577 YIQNPMISDKVVLH

-603 ILGRN
+603 ILGRT
-608 KQQGFLEAHKDE
+608 KQQGFLEAQKDE

-629 GIYVLKLKDKTNTI
+629 GIYLLQLRDKTNTI

-650 KSSVNPDY
+650 

>member
-1 MKNILI
+1 MHKQIKY
-7 TQTLIFLFISATV
+7 QV
-20 FAQNQYYLSSSTG
+20 FVLLLSFSLCAQNQYYLSSSTG
-33 NDNND
+33 NDNNN

-50 LSATTL
+50 LSNITL

-67 DTFRGNF
+67 DTFRGHY
-74 VVDGSGTEQNP
+74 VVDGSGAEGNP
-85 ITFTSYGTGNQP
+85 ITFTSYGSGNQP
-97 IISGSGHDDGGGD
+97 ILSGSDHEDGGGD

-123 IVDGLEIQNH
+123 VFDDLEVQNH
-133 RTITRSG
+133 RTISRTG

-146 FGIRVEVSDSN
+146 FGIRIEVSDSN
-157 ANLNN
+157 VNLNN
-162 FSFRNMTFK
+162 FFFRNMTFK
-171 NVYALFGIN
+171 NVYGLYWVDPSN
-180 ISDYTNINIYQ
+180 QSE
-191 QAFNAF
+191 FNAF

-203 FFSSRGGI
+203 FISSWGGI
-211 INNVIVEDSYFTD
+211 INNVIIEDSYFTD

-230 HMKNAAGKNSTKR
+230 HIKNTMGKTSTKR

-261 VLPVRTE
+261 VLPIRTE

-308 QAINAKGIM
+308 QAINAKGIL

-368 HPDNYDLLKWP
+368 VNPNWV
-379 NSDHTIWLNDKVWG
+379 NSDHTIWLNDKIG
-393 SKDNHPSID
+393 GQSGHPSYD

-407 NTIVINKSGN
+407 NTVVINKSGN

-422 AIDIKGENTRIYNN
+422 AIDINGQNTRIFNN
-436 IFYATNGSGIGNQ
+436 IFYAVNGSGIGNQ
-449 QGHYGDPKLMM
+449 QGNYSDPNLMM
-460 TNNLFNGNI
+460 TNNLFFGDI
-469 RNNFRNLD
+469 RNNFKTID
-477 SNRVEINAD
+477 ANRIEVNPV
-486 FYNEEIGDQNEFQ
+486 FYNEQSGDQYGFQ
-499 INASS
+499 IDASS
-504 QAINAGAAYT
+504 QAIDAGAAYT
-514 GDYAH
+514 GNYAH
-519 PAIPVSASDIFANV
+519 PAIPVDASTIFANL

-546 TGDSTPNIGASNAK
+546 SGDSTPNIGASNAK
-560 NGGITLSNKS
+560 NGEITLSNKS
-570 ESSTEKV
+570 DISTEKV
-577 FIQNPMISEKVVLF
+577 YIQNPMISDKVVLH

-603 ILGRN
+603 ILGRT
-608 KQQGFLEAHKDE
+608 KQQGFLEAQKDE

-629 GIYVLKLKDKTNTI
+629 GIYLLQLRDKTNTI

-650 KSSVNPDY
+650 

>member
-1 MKNILI
+1 MYKQIKYP
-7 TQTLIFLFISATV
+7 IFVLLLSYSLC
-20 FAQNQYYLSSSTG
+20 AQNQYYLSSSTG
-33 NDNND
+33 NDSND

-50 LSATTL
+50 ISNTTL

-67 DTFRGNF
+67 DTFRGHF
-74 VVDGSGTEQNP
+74 VVDGSGTEQSP
-85 ITFTSYGTGNQP
+85 ITFTSYGNGNQP
-97 IISGSGHDDGGGD
+97 IISGSDHDYGGGD
-110 YREAILVTNHDNM
+110 YREAMLVTNHDNM
-123 IVDGLEIQNH
+123 VFDDLEIQNH
-133 RTITRSG
+133 RTISRSG

-146 FGIRVEVSDSN
+146 FGIRIEVSDSN

-171 NVYALFGIN
+171 NVYALYWVDPSN
-180 ISDYTNINIYQ
+180 QN
-191 QAFNAF
+191 AFNDF

-203 FFSSRGGI
+203 FISSWGGI

-230 HMKNAAGKNSTKR
+230 HIKNTMGKTSTKR
-243 NTNFVFRNNEFFQ
+243 NTNFVFRNNDFFQ

-301 NTIVQYN
+301 NTIIQYN

-368 HPDNYDLLKWP
+368 VHPNWV
-379 NSDHTIWLNDKVWG
+379 NSDHTIWLNDKIG
-393 SKDNHPSID
+393 GESGHPSYD

-407 NTIVINKSGN
+407 NTVVINKSGN

-422 AIDIKGENTRIYNN
+422 AIDINGQNTRIFNN

-449 QGHYGDPKLMM
+449 QGNYGDPNLMM
-460 TNNLFNGNI
+460 TNNMFFGNI
-469 RNNFRNLD
+469 RNNFKTLD
-477 SNRVEINAD
+477 SNRLEVNPV
-486 FYNEEIGDQNEFQ
+486 FYNEQIGDQYGFQ

-504 QAINAGAAYT
+504 QAIDAGAAYT
-514 GDYAH
+514 GNYAH
-519 PAIPVSASDIFANV
+519 PAIPVGASTIFTNV
-533 EEYPTVDFFGNSL
+533 EEYPTVDFFGNSI
-546 TGDSTPNIGASNAK
+546 TGDFTPNIGASNAK
-560 NGGITLSNKS
+560 NGEITLSNKS
-570 ESSTEKV
+570 DTSSDKV
-577 FIQNPMISEKVVLF
+577 YIQNPMMSEKVVLF
-591 GVNKSYQYALVD
+591 GIDKPYQYALVD
-603 ILGRN
+603 ILGRT
-608 KQQGFLEAHKDE
+608 KQQGFLEASQNE
-620 IILDESLNP
+620 IILDQTLSSGVYL
-629 GIYVLKLKDKTNTI
+629 LKLENKANTI
-643 TSKIVVN
+643 KSKIVLN
-650 KSSVNPDY
+650 